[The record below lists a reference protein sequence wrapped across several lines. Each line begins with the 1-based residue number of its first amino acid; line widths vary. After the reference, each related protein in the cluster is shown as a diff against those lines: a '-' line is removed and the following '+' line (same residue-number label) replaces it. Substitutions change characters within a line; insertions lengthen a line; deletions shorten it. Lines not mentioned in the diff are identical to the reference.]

1 MEMAKKTS
9 SNDKEMFSVKQ
20 SSENERQLDQHERRA
35 PQKTAPRSAVRV
47 EQRLLRFTIVCIK
60 TEETAPH

>member
-20 SSENERQLDQHERRA
+20 SSENERQLDQH
-35 PQKTAPRSAVRV
+35 AV
-47 EQRLLRFTIVCIK
+47 ESTTKNSTTIGRESGATTTPFHHCL
-60 TEETAPH
+60 H